1 MIAPLPSP
9 FSFHRWMSSIGGLV
23 CEGVSETAVR
33 RGEEPVRGRGETLC
47 LIDGDDKRHG
57 GDGRR

>member
-1 MIAPLPSP
+1 
-9 FSFHRWMSSIGGLV
+9 MSSIGGLV